1 MNAAPTHLSNTGR
14 RIAVSFCI
22 ILLVIAFGTGAYMIL
37 EDLTLFDAAYQTIV
51 VVSTLG
57 IHDSTS
63 RTAGRIV
70 TFILVIVG
78 IGAVTFAVSTIF
90 SAVVEGKLR
99 TILGRRRVDAK
110 IARLKGHYIICGYG
124 RMGQEVCNRLAK
136 QGKMVVVVEQA
147 SSITEQVQA
156 DGYLYVLGNAYEE
169 ETLSA
174 AGITSAAG
182 LVTVLP
188 SDADNVF
195 VALTAHEL
203 KSDMH
208 IVSRAENAAS
218 VQKLRRA
225 GATRIIMP
233 HAIGARRI
241 AASLLAPTFSEFMDA
256 AFEDETFET
265 GELIIPPHSPLAGK
279 RLAEAHIRDHAE
291 ALVITVVK
299 HDGTRI
305 FNPSGSLVVQPGDEL
320 LFIGTRGTRDRVKA
334 LVSPTGD

>member
-1 MNAAPTHLSNTGR
+1 MA
-14 RIAVSFCI
+14 ISFGII
-22 ILLVIAFGTGAYMIL
+22 ILVIILGTSAYVIL
-37 EDLTLFDAAYQTIV
+37 EGMTLFDAAYQTII

-57 IHDSTS
+57 INDNTS
-63 RTAGRIV
+63 GPAGRVI
-70 TFILVIVG
+70 TFVLVIVG
-78 IGAVTFAVSTIF
+78 IGAVTFAFSTIF
-90 SAVVEGKLR
+90 STVVEGKLR

-124 RMGQEVCNRLAK
+124 RMGEEVCSRLSRK
-136 QGKMVVVVEQA
+136 GKTLVVVEQS
-147 SSITEQVQA
+147 SSITERIHA
-156 DGYLYVLGNAYEE
+156 DGYLYILGNAYEE
-169 ETLSA
+169 DVLNT
-174 AGITSAAG
+174 AGITVAGG

-203 KSDMH
+203 NPDIH

-225 GATRIIMP
+225 GATRIVMP

-279 RLAEAHIRDHAE
+279 RLSEARIRDHAE

-305 FNPSGSLVVQPGDEL
+305 FNPSGSLVVEPGDEL
-320 LFIGTRGTRDRVKA
+320 LFIGTRGTRDRVNS
-334 LVSPTGD
+334 LVHPPNE